1 MKNEKEFTTL
11 AETYMDMIYRI
22 ALHVVQRPEDAEDV
36 TQNVLLRLYRSGPE
50 FDSTDHARH
59 WLVRVTGNEAK
70 RLVTLP
76 HRKRETG
83 MEDMAAEIA
92 AESFPGADS
101 LHRELFQAVMDLPVK
116 YRLPMYLYYY
126 EGYAVREIAEI
137 TGSRLSTVQTRL
149 ARGREKLKHVLGEE
163 WK

>member
-1 MKNEKEFTTL
+1 MQNEKEFTAL

-22 ALHVVQRPEDAEDV
+22 ALHVVRHPEDAEDV
-36 TQNVLLRLYRSGPE
+36 TQNVLLRLYRTGPDFE
-50 FDSTDHARH
+50 SMDHTRH
-59 WLVRVTGNEAK
+59 WLVRVTVNEAK

-92 AESFPGADS
+92 AQSFPETVS
-101 LHRELFQAVMDLPVK
+101 QHKEIFQAVMDLPVK
-116 YRLPMYLYYY
+116 YRLPIYLYYY

-137 TGSRLSTVQTRL
+137 TGSRVSTVQTRL
-149 ARGREKLKHVLGEE
+149 ARGREKLKEVLGEE
-163 WK
+163 LK